1 MARSTNRKISRQH
14 LILCEGIDAEGFM
27 IYFLNNTES
36 EYSEFLREHIQ
47 VMDFGGNENLFN
59 YIETIKKM
67 EGFDSVKSILVIRDA
82 ETNYIKAQNDIK
94 AALAKAKLPVPEHTY
109 EWADGNIKTAYL
121 LFPIYSQE
129 PVNGTLEDLCLSVL
143 SEENSSSVLDK
154 INTFVSDLKSGMK
167 REFPHEFKT
176 KLHTYFSITDK
187 YVSLK
192 IGEAAKAGAFD
203 WNSSKLNSLRAFIE
217 SMREHI

>member
-121 LFPIYSQE
+121 LFPICSQE